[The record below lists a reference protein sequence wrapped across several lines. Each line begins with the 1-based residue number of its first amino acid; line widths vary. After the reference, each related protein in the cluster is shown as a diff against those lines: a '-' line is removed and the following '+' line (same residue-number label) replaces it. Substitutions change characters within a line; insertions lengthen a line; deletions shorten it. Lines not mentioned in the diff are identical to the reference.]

1 VIGQLA
7 RTYIVGES
15 GGDLILVDQHAAH
28 ERVLFEKLLNSRT
41 RDGARAQGL
50 VTPVVLSLTPA
61 ERALLAEIEPALRGV
76 GFDTEPY
83 GPGIVRLTAVPA
95 IAVER
100 APHELFRTCLR
111 DLGSDGG
118 PYAGRSLEERLA
130 IATACHTAV
139 RAGDPMDLSMMAD
152 LLAALERAEDP
163 FSCFHGRPTMIR
175 MRRRDLERWFYRRA

>member
-1 VIGQLA
+1 
-7 RTYIVGES
+7 
-15 GGDLILVDQHAAH
+15 LILVDQHAAH
-28 ERVLFEKLLNSRT
+28 ERVLFEKLLISRT
-41 RDGARAQGL
+41 LDGARAQGL

-61 ERALLAEIEPALRGV
+61 ERALLDEIEPALRAV
-76 GFDTEPY
+76 GFDTEPF

-100 APHELFRTCLR
+100 APQELFRTCLR

-175 MRRRDLERWFYRRA
+175 VRGRDLERWFYRRA